1 MFDDALLDDMDLA
14 DEFGDMDLEDES
26 EESADG
32 AGFEND
38 EAETNEAESEE
49 ELLDDFDIEDDEPLA
64 RAIEN
69 SA

>member
-1 MFDDALLDDMDLA
+1 MDKTNMFDDALLDDMDLA

-38 EAETNEAESEE
+38 EAETN
-49 ELLDDFDIEDDEPLA
+49 
-64 RAIEN
+64 
-69 SA
+69 